1 MKTPYWQIT
10 VDTPRFGHSNSV
22 LENDPDKAKAAFFEQ
37 AKSLIAGQTAYLYS
51 VDECGFVRP
60 EYTVTRK

>member
-10 VDTPRFGHSNSV
+10 VDTPRYGHSNSV
-22 LENDPDKAKAAFFEQ
+22 LENDPDKARDIFFEK
-37 AKSLIAGQTAYLYS
+37 AKSLTEGQTAYLYE
-51 VDECGFVRP
+51 VDSCGFVRP